1 MIDKTPSNL
10 DAFPEPVAGQP
21 IPRGWF
27 GRLVRFVNSL
37 ILRGDKRY
45 FAVSHTP
52 GGTLIAPS
60 KALID
65 ALERTDAAPASGG
78 SAQDISASVSGSTAS
93 VTLSGSTSA
102 VEFVGTGSV
111 TISGNTSTGA
121 IEIHGATSGSGGGSA
136 YPVWGNLV
144 AQSITPAWDA
154 SNEHMDPVT
163 LGYSGFLFV
172 QLFHAIDLYEDSREQ
187 HLYCYVRVDNRE
199 IFAYQRD
206 AALEPWITG
215 GTASVTLSD
224 SGQLTT
230 MVPVA
235 AGSTVTADY
244 YDSSG
249 ASPGLAFTLYKDTSA

>member
-45 FAVSHTP
+45 FAVSHTL

-65 ALERTDAAPASGG
+65 ALERSGSAPVSGG
-78 SAQDISASVSGSTAS
+78 GAAQDISASVSGGTAS

-102 VEFVGTGSV
+102 VKFVGTGDV
-111 TISGNTSTGA
+111 TLTGNTNGQ
-121 IEIHGATSGSGGGSA
+121 IEINCTGSTGGGSA

-144 AQSITPAWDA
+144 AQSIVPSWDA

-163 LGYSGFLFV
+163 LGYPGFLFV

-215 GTASVTLSD
+215 GTVSVTLSD